1 MIYYGE
7 VLYLRMPILKLT
19 SGNVADV
26 IKLVDKLELKDYHYC
41 ILAEDG
47 IDIPSRFK
55 YLRLL
60 NPKSKS
66 SFKISNPPLIYTDS
80 LTITKPYSNISNAKK
95 LSFLYVT
102 PINDGIEYLDMTET
116 YGYLVLLVIGA
127 GDSLTI
133 ERLLAKFVDAQ
144 YLIFDN
150 KLTYN
155 RNAEPVDIPTLQ
167 ELIDVFINY
176 RRGKQMKK
184 AH

>member
-7 VLYLRMPILKLT
+7 VLFLRMPILKLT
-19 SGNVADV
+19 HSN
-26 IKLVDKLELKDYHYC
+26 INNIIELVDKLELKDYHYC
-41 ILAEDG
+41 VLNEDNAE
-47 IDIPSRFK
+47 IPDQLK

-60 NPKSKS
+60 NS
-66 SFKISNPPLIYTDS
+66 SPNLNMRNPPLIHTSS
-80 LTITKPYSNISNAKK
+80 LTITKPYSNIDNAKK

-116 YGYLVLLVIGA
+116 HGYLVLLVIGA
-127 GDSLTI
+127 GDQLTI
-133 ERLLAKFVDAQ
+133 EKLLAKFVDAQ

-155 RNAEPVDIPTLQ
+155 RDAELVDIPTLQ
-167 ELIDVFINY
+167 ELIDVFVNY

-184 AH
+184 AS